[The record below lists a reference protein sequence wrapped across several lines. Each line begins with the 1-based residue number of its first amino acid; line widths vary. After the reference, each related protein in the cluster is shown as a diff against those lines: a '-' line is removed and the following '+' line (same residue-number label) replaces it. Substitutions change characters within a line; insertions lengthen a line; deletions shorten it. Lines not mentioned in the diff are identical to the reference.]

1 MSHMIS
7 QIHTDTSQVLRI
19 LGYRNG
25 CNPSARLL
33 SVVDNYVE
41 KARELFKASYSYTI
55 SDIKLIEGSQVF
67 IDNSLVFESKLIAQL
82 LKHCEKVAIF
92 LLTLGNR
99 LDETMRD
106 LVENDLT
113 LEAVVLDAIGSD
125 GVERLAEFVQGR
137 ITAIAKAQ
145 GYFTSRRI
153 SPGYCDWALPQQE
166 MVFRAIDG
174 DSPDIRLTEGFMMIP
189 QKSISGIIG
198 LGSSEVED
206 YNPCRDCKEEDCPN
220 REI

>member
-1 MSHMIS
+1 MLHMRS
-7 QIHTDTSQVLRI
+7 QIHIDTNQVLRI

-33 SVVDNYVE
+33 SIVNNYVE

-55 SDIKLIEGSQVF
+55 SDIKLIEGPQVF
-67 IDNSLVFESKLIAQL
+67 IENSLVFESKVIAQL

-113 LEAVVLDAIGSD
+113 LEAVVLDAVGTD

-145 GYFTSRRI
+145 GYFISRRF

-198 LGSSEVED
+198 LGSSEVKD
-206 YNPCRDCKEEDCPN
+206 YNPCRDCTEEDCPG

>member
-1 MSHMIS
+1 MLHMRNE
-7 QIHTDTSQVLRI
+7 IHIDAHQVLRI
-19 LGYRNG
+19 LGYRDG
-25 CNPSARLL
+25 CAPSARLL
-33 SVVDNYVE
+33 SLVNNYVE
-41 KARELFKASYSYTI
+41 KARELFKASYSYII
-55 SDIKLIEGSQVF
+55 SDIKLIDGSQVF
-67 IDNSLVFESKLIAQL
+67 MEHSLVFESKVIAQL

-106 LVENDLT
+106 LAENGLI
-113 LEAVVLDAIGSD
+113 LEAVVLDAVGTD
-125 GVERLAEFVQGR
+125 GIERLAEFVQGR

-145 GYFTSRRI
+145 GYCTSRRF

-166 MVFRAIDG
+166 MVFQAING
-174 DSPDIRLTEGFMMIP
+174 NFPDVRLTEGFMMIP

-206 YNPCRDCKEEDCPN
+206 YNPCRNCKEEDCPG
-220 REI
+220 RII

>member
-1 MSHMIS
+1 MLHMRS
-7 QIHTDTSQVLRI
+7 QIHIDPNQVLRI

-33 SVVDNYVE
+33 SLVNNYVK
-41 KARELFKASYSYTI
+41 KARELFKVSYSYTI
-55 SDIKLIEGSQVF
+55 SDIKLIDGSQIF
-67 IDNSLVFESKLIAQL
+67 IENSLVFESKVIAQL

-99 LDETMRD
+99 LDETMHD
-106 LVENDLT
+106 LVENDLI
-113 LEAVVLDAIGSD
+113 LESIVLDAVGSD

-145 GYFTSRRI
+145 GYSTSRRF

-174 DSPDIRLTEGFMMIP
+174 NSPDIRLTEGFMMIP

-198 LGSSEVED
+198 LGSSEVEN
-206 YNPCRDCKEEDCPN
+206 YNPCRDCKEEDCPG